1 MVSDRLL
8 KIKKWIGLDEAAE
21 RLSSIVEGNVTVLD
35 LIELGLS
42 HDLILS
48 VRLPYGEKFVGRE
61 MIYKEVPIINH
72 LQEMF
77 LFRLMCDPNLK
88 NASEGDLLSAY
99 KEEFK
104 QYLLEEFESSKEKM
118 SARYGS
124 KYEDMTLESY
134 LEKGRFGDYEYVSG
148 PEYLNEV
155 IYDLPLIGAEVLDL
169 QRIYSTG
176 KGYESNRLI
185 NLGGPL
191 IKDTNG
197 RLINIMEEFERG
209 KITKDKDG
217 NIRLLELDAMNY
229 FPTDGLPVNSEIG
242 LRPDNLIAFERT
254 ITGTPE
260 VEEMDFSFL
269 VGSMLSVIKNT
280 NSRQR
285 RWTQDLLKEEL
296 VEMCPNFTRRALDDY
311 FAVANKKFK
320 EKFN

>member
-77 LFRLMCDPNLK
+77 LFRLMCDQNLK
-88 NASEGDLLSAY
+88 SVSEEDLLLVHE
-99 KEEFK
+99 EEFK
-104 QYLLEEFESSKEKM
+104 QYLLDDFESSKGRM

-124 KYEDMTLESY
+124 KYEGMTLESY
-134 LEKGRFGDYEYVSG
+134 LEKGRFGDYEYVAG

-155 IYDLPLIGAEVLDL
+155 IYDLPMIGAEVLDL
-169 QRIYSTG
+169 QRLYSTE
-176 KGYESNRLI
+176 KGYESKGLI
-185 NLGGPL
+185 NLNGPF
-191 IKDTNG
+191 IKDING
-197 RLINIMEEFERG
+197 RLINIMEEFEQG
-209 KITKDKDG
+209 KITKDKNG
-217 NIRLLELDAMNY
+217 NMRRLELDATNY
-229 FPTDGLPVNSEIG
+229 FPADGLPVYSEIG
-242 LRPDNLIAFERT
+242 LRPENLIVFERT
-254 ITGTPE
+254 ITGTSD
-260 VEEMDFSFL
+260 VDDMDFCFL

-280 NSRQR
+280 NSKQR

-296 VEMCPNFTRRALDDY
+296 VDMCPNFTRRALDDY